1 MLFIYQA
8 LIYDDNTQI
17 RILAGHAKKISL
29 VYNHKKLI

>member
-17 RILAGHAKKISL
+17 RILAGHAKKNKFSIQP
-29 VYNHKKLI
+29 